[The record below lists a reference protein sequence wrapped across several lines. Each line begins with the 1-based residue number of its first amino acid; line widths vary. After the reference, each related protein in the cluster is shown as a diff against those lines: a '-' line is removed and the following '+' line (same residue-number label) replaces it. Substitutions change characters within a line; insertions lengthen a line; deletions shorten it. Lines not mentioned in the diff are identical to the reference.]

1 MLKFLHRSYGWLT
14 RIAVALGVLLIIAAG
29 VVSLSLRYW
38 ILPDIEQYHDDVTQ
52 AASRAIG
59 LPVTI
64 GKIAGGWRGLRPS
77 LTFSDVR
84 LYDANGN
91 NTLILKQVDNVL
103 SWMTVLTGELR
114 LHALEIDEPDL
125 LVRRDKQG
133 QLHIA
138 GLQAGAQGGEGKLS
152 DWLLHQAHIRIR
164 NGHVVWQDELY
175 DRPALVLQQVQ
186 LLLENGWRHHRF
198 AVRISPPDMA
208 SSALDVRGDL
218 VGSSFNRLQ
227 DWHGVLFTQMDFVD
241 TSSWASW
248 VTFPEAFR
256 HARGGVRAWIG
267 IKDGKV
273 ERMTADMDMSDV
285 QARLGEA
292 VPALD
297 LEELHGRIGASLL
310 EHGFEVAAHKL
321 SLQMRNGFRL
331 PPSNFSLRLS
341 GTQDNPFQSGMAE
354 TDSLDLADIA
364 TMAQYVAMSDASR
377 QKLVALAPA
386 GYVTDMHADW
396 GAGADKRMHFGIR
409 AKFHDIVLH
418 KVEHFPGIENLSGQI
433 SGSDSDGSLS
443 LISYALKVDAPDL
456 LLGPVGFE
464 KFAVQ
469 AGWQRNAGGW
479 DIKLNDLSIANEDLA
494 GTAYG
499 SLLLP
504 QQGTPT
510 VDLSV
515 NFTRASVAHAV
526 RYLPKELLGAPTM
539 DWLQT
544 GLQGGEASMASI
556 RLRGNLDDFPFPENR
571 KGIFRVEV
579 KARDAVIDFA
589 KDWPRVEDANATLL
603 IEGNKLQVDSDSAML
618 AGARAQRVNVVIPD
632 LMSDDP
638 VLSIRGEASG
648 PTKYGLNFIKHSPVR
663 GYTDGFTDDTTA
675 RGDGRLDLQL
685 DIPLSDKPTKVAG
698 SYHFD
703 ENDIDFGGAIPIARK
718 VSGDLLFTESQLSS
732 RNLSA
737 QILGGPAAIAIKTDP
752 DGTLKIGLQGKADM
766 AGWRK
771 VNGLPA
777 LRALSGAAAWTGDVS
792 VKGDQFAVTVNSTL
806 KGIGAALPVPF
817 AKHAEDEVPVGF
829 ELRSATP
836 TQDIMWLRYGNLAS
850 ARMLRAQDKSG
861 SRSIKR
867 GYISF
872 GPARRMPDRDGM
884 WVVGALPELSLEG
897 WNALW
902 PDGASDG
909 NSGLPSFDGLDMSVQ
924 KLVGYGNVISG
935 VSIHARNHDGV
946 MNAQLNSPS
955 LRGELNWFPQGN
967 GKLVLRLKSMVT
979 AKLDAPAETTKP
991 ASPPASTQPKSGK
1004 PVSIPVIDVVVEHL
1018 VYRGKTIGR
1027 LELNASQHDKDV
1039 LLDHFKLAN
1048 ADGMVEASGKWGT
1061 LPAQTHLAIK
1071 LTLNDAGNV
1080 LAQAGYPSSIKSG
1093 SGTLDCDL
1101 VWPGAPSDLAWSRTD
1116 GHLDVKLEKGRFLKL
1131 DPGAGKLL
1139 SVLSLQALPKR
1150 ITLDFNDV
1158 FSQGFEFDN
1167 IDGVAQVKQGIMTT
1181 SDFKIKGSA
1190 AAVNLSG
1197 QVDLPHETQNLQ
1209 VKVMPTIGDSVSL
1222 LAFAAGP
1229 AVGAGVFLA
1238 NKLLRDPLDK
1248 LVAFEYN
1255 VTGSWADPKVE
1266 KVGQSA
1272 VPAK

>member
-14 RIAVALGVLLIIAAG
+14 RILIAFGVLLAVAAG
-29 VVSLSLRYW
+29 VVVLSLRYW

-52 AASRAIG
+52 AASQAIG

-64 GKIAGGWRGLRPS
+64 GKISGGWRGLRPN
-77 LTFSDVR
+77 LTFNDVR
-84 LYDANGN
+84 LYDAHGN

-133 QLHIA
+133 RLHIA
-138 GLQAGAQGGEGKLS
+138 GLQAGAQGGDGKLS

-186 LLLENGWRHHRF
+186 FLLENGWRHHRF
-198 AVRISPPDMA
+198 AVRISPSDMT
-208 SSALDVRGDL
+208 SSVVDIRGDL
-218 VGSSFNRLQ
+218 VGSSFNRLE
-227 DWHGVLFTQMDFVD
+227 DWHGELFTQMDFVD
-241 TSSWASW
+241 TSAWAPW
-248 VTFPEAFR
+248 VTFPDAFK
-256 HARGGVRAWIG
+256 HARGGLRAWIG
-267 IKDGKV
+267 IKAGKV
-273 ERMTADMDMSDV
+273 ERVTADMDMSDI
-285 QARLGEA
+285 QARLGDA

-297 LEELHGRIGASLL
+297 LEELHGRVGATLL

-341 GTQDNPFQSGMAE
+341 GGKDNGFQSGMAE
-354 TDSLDLADIA
+354 TDSLNLADVA
-364 TMAQYVAMSDASR
+364 TLAQYVPMSDAVR
-377 QKLVALAPA
+377 QKLVALAPS
-386 GYVTDMHADW
+386 GYVTDLHADW
-396 GAGADKRMHFGIR
+396 GAGDDKRPRFGVR
-409 AKFHDIVLH
+409 ARFHDIVLH
-418 KVEHFPGIENLSGQI
+418 RVEHFPGIENLSGQI
-433 SGSDSDGSLS
+433 NGNDSGGSLS

-456 LLGPVGFE
+456 LLGPVGFG
-464 KFAVQ
+464 KFTVQ
-469 AGWQRNAGGW
+469 AGWQRNADGW
-479 DIKLNDLSIANEDLA
+479 DIKLNDLSIANADLA

-499 SLLLP
+499 SFLLP
-504 QQGTPT
+504 QQGAG
-510 VDLSV
+510 VADLSV
-515 NFTRASVAHAV
+515 NLTRASVAHAA

-544 GLQGGEASMASI
+544 GLLGGEASMASI
-556 RLRGNLDDFPFPENR
+556 RLRGNLDDFPFPEKR

-579 KARDAVIDFA
+579 KARDVVIDYA

-603 IEGNKLQVDSDSAML
+603 IEGSKLQVDSDSAML

-638 VLSIRGEASG
+638 VLKINGEASG

-675 RGDGRLDLQL
+675 RGDGRLNLQL

-698 SYHFD
+698 TYHFD
-703 ENDIDFGGAIPIARK
+703 ENDINFGGAIPMARK
-718 VSGDLLFTESQLSS
+718 VTGDLLFTESQLSS
-732 RNLSA
+732 HDINA
-737 QILGGPAAIAIKTDP
+737 QILGGPATIAIKTSA
-752 DGTLKIGLQGKADM
+752 DGTLQIGLRGKVDM
-766 AGWRK
+766 TGWRK
-771 VNGLPA
+771 VNSFPE
-777 LRALSGAAAWTGDVS
+777 LRALSGSAAWTGDVS
-792 VKGDQFAVTVNSTL
+792 VKGEQFSVTVNSTL
-806 KGIGAALPVPF
+806 KGLGSTLPVPLE
-817 AKHAEDEVPVGF
+817 KRAEEEVPVSF

-836 TQDIMWLRYGNLAS
+836 TQDIMWLRYGDLIS

-867 GYISF
+867 GYINF

-884 WVVGALPELSLEG
+884 WMAGSLPELSLEG
-897 WNALW
+897 WRDLL
-902 PDGASDG
+902 PDGGGDG
-909 NSGLPSFDGLDMSVQ
+909 DMGLPALDGLDMSVQ
-924 KLVGYGNVISG
+924 RLVGYGNVING
-935 VSIHARNHDGV
+935 ASIHARNHEGV
-946 MNAQLNSPS
+946 MNAQLNSPN

-967 GKLVLRLKSMVT
+967 GKLVVRLKSLVT
-979 AKLDAPAETTKP
+979 AKLETAEAGKP
-991 ASPPASTQPKSGK
+991 AAPSSSPAKTGK
-1004 PVSIPVIDVVVEHL
+1004 AVSIPVIDAVVEHL

-1039 LLDHFKLAN
+1039 LLDHFRLAN
-1048 ADGMVEASGKWGT
+1048 ADGMVEASGKWGMM
-1061 LPAQTHLAIK
+1061 PAQTHLAIK
-1071 LTLNDAGNV
+1071 LTLSDAGNMLV
-1080 LAQAGYPSSIKSG
+1080 QAGYPSSIKNG

-1101 VWPGAPSDLAWSRTD
+1101 VWPGAPSDLALSRMD
-1116 GHLDVKLEKGRFLKL
+1116 GHMDVKLEKGRFLKL

-1167 IDGVAQVKQGIMTT
+1167 IDGVAQIKQGIMTT

-1266 KVGQSA
+1266 KIGQSA